1 MGRLTDERPR
11 LQTGPGKFGRPALS
25 GGLRKRSPGG
35 NEIPTR
41 NRKSGL
47 GNPPPTAGA
56 SEFYPNQN
64 GRSRDSE
71 CNRLFSS
78 VYFVIVGPCRFYR
91 TVTRYIPMLSGKSHP
106 NMNTCKNQP

>member
-25 GGLRKRSPGG
+25 GGLRKRSHGG

-56 SEFYPNQN
+56 SEFYPNQVLISPCH
-64 GRSRDSE
+64 GSFPSFARFPTRLKSTTLVERGHRRLCEPLLGPSCDSS
-71 CNRLFSS
+71 L
-78 VYFVIVGPCRFYR
+78 
-91 TVTRYIPMLSGKSHP
+91 TL
-106 NMNTCKNQP
+106 

>member
-47 GNPPPTAGA
+47 GNPSPTAGA

-64 GRSRDSE
+64 ARNRDSE
-71 CNRLFSS
+71 CNALFYKRGCQEHSS
-78 VYFVIVGPCRFYR
+78 PSAGGAVMVRGIQSLQ
-91 TVTRYIPMLSGKSHP
+91 I
-106 NMNTCKNQP
+106 

>member
-11 LQTGPGKFGRPALS
+11 LQTGPEFGCPALS
-25 GGLRKRSPGG
+25 GGLRKRSHGG

-56 SEFYPNQN
+56 SEFYPNHLAPVARPVRRYTF
-64 GRSRDSE
+64 GPTSRKATGDMETASLG
-71 CNRLFSS
+71 C
-78 VYFVIVGPCRFYR
+78 G
-91 TVTRYIPMLSGKSHP
+91 HP
-106 NMNTCKNQP
+106 RH